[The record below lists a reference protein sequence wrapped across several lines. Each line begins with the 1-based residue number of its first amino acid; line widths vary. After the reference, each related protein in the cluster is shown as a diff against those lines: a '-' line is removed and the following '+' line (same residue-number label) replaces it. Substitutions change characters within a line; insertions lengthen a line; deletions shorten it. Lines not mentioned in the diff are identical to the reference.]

1 LRALFQRTISSDHV
15 LKRLGIPGDN
25 LFAVMRQHPFDE
37 IRFGRDDAQC
47 AHQFGLE
54 NVFKSAQEAEDF
66 IMKSRRN
73 QASKHPILLILR
85 SSSL

>member
-1 LRALFQRTISSDHV
+1 MKSGLV
-15 LKRLGIPGDN
+15 
-25 LFAVMRQHPFDE
+25 VMMHNAP
-37 IRFGRDDAQC
+37 
-47 AHQFGLE
+47 HQFGLE

-66 IMKSRRN
+66 IMNHAGNK